1 MESIKE
7 KGKRRKVKGLLI
19 AFLGSCFLLLGS
31 AERIEAQDQDMQ
43 QLILDI
49 QKFGQ
54 FKSILTDM
62 EKGYADLSAGYG
74 VVKGIAQGNFNLHE
88 VFLDGLY
95 LVSPVVR
102 KYVRV
107 ADMLTA
113 EERILSAYK
122 TAYRRFTASN
132 QFNPHELDYMLRVY
146 NQLMKQALQN
156 VTNLLNVIT
165 DSKLRMSDA
174 ERLQAIDR
182 IYRDTNDKLTFL
194 ESFNRQT
201 TMLQLQRTKEQNEN
215 QTLQNL
221 YGAH

>member
-1 MESIKE
+1 MEAIKV

-31 AERIEAQDQDMQ
+31 AKRSEAQDQDME

-49 QKFGQ
+49 QKLSQ

-74 VVKGIAQGNFNLHE
+74 VVKGIAQGSFNLHE

-102 KYVRV
+102 QYVRV
-107 ADMLTA
+107 ADILAA
-113 EERILSAYK
+113 EERILSEYK
-122 TAYRRFTASN
+122 SAYRRFAASN
-132 QFNPHELDYMLRVY
+132 QFNPHELDYMMGVY
-146 NQLMKQALQN
+146 GQLTRQALQQM
-156 VTNLLNVIT
+156 TNLLNVIT

-174 ERLQAIDR
+174 ERLAAIDW
-182 IYRDTNDKLTFL
+182 IYRDTDDKLVFL
-194 ESFNRQT
+194 ESFNRKT
-201 TMLQLQRTKEQNEN
+201 TMLQLQRTKEQHYN
-215 QTLQNL
+215 QTLKNL
-221 YGAH
+221 YGQ